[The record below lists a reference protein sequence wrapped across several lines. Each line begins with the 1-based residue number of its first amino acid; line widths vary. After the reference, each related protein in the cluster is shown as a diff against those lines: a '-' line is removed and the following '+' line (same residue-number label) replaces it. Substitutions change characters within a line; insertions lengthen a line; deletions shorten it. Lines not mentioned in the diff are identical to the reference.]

1 MRTTAQKVLLAVGCG
16 LMVTASAALVH
27 ATTLPLDR
35 TKSPELIGDLVAG
48 LVAMVICLA
57 IHLKYESLYFRFAME
72 RAAIV
77 AEVNHHVRNAVFPLC
92 MIAQRTA
99 DPETNRIAA
108 DAVDKIN
115 IALRDAITD
124 ALSRN
129 VNYSESGLQRAT
141 SKRAA

>member
-1 MRTTAQKVLLAVGCG
+1 MRTTVQKVLLAIGCG
-16 LMVTASAALVH
+16 LIVTASATLVH

-35 TKSPELIGDLVAG
+35 TKPPEFIGDLVAG

-129 VNYSESGLQRAT
+129 VNYSEQGLQRTAA
-141 SKRAA
+141 KRAA